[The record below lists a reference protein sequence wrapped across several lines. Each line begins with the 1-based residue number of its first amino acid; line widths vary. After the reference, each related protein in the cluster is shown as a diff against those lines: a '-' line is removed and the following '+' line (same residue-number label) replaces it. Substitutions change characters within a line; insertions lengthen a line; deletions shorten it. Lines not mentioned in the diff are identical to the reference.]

1 MQTLSIISVN
11 IWQMLISLANLAILY
26 WLISKFLYKP
36 VKNMLEKRQSTIDGA
51 YKEAEDAKNKALSDK
66 EAYEQK
72 LLDAKTEADGML
84 EEATQ
89 IARNRE
95 DKIIKDAKTE
105 AEGIINRARE
115 QAELETKKAE
125 NAIKDEI
132 VKVGTLIAEKMIDR
146 EISAQD
152 HKNMIDSFI
161 EEIGDDN
168 EGNN

>member
-72 LLDAKTEADGML
+72 LLGAKIEADGML
-84 EEATQ
+84 EEATA

-95 DKIIKDAKTE
+95 DKIIKDAKAE
-105 AEGIINRARE
+105 AEGIIKRAKE

-125 NAIKDEI
+125 DAIKDEI

-146 EISAQD
+146 EISVED

-161 EEIGDDN
+161 EEIGDNN

>member
-72 LLDAKTEADGML
+72 LLDAKNEADGML
-84 EEATQ
+84 EEATV

-95 DKIIKDAKTE
+95 DKIIKDAKAE
-105 AEGIINRARE
+105 AEGIINRAKE

-146 EISAQD
+146 EISVED

-161 EEIGDDN
+161 EEIGDNN

>member
-36 VKNMLEKRQSTIDGA
+36 VKNMLEKRQNAIDGA
-51 YKEAEDAKNKALSDK
+51 YKDAEEAKNKAISDK
-66 EAYEQK
+66 DAYEQK
-72 LLDAKTEADGML
+72 LMGAKKEADSMI
-84 EEATQ
+84 EEATYV
-89 IARNRE
+89 AKKRE
-95 DKIIKDAKTE
+95 DKIIREAKAE
-105 AEGIINRARE
+105 AEGIIKRAKE
-115 QAELETKKAE
+115 NAELETQKAE

-146 EISAQD
+146 EISAED

-161 EEIGDDN
+161 EEIGEEN
-168 EGNN
+168 EGNK